1 MYGNC
6 MGDSKTLTTNRM
18 PRRGEMEKDTLKA
31 YMECMAKF
39 HEFRRQQLDRELDA
53 LTARID
59 REILSYEK
67 VVEEGK

>member
-1 MYGNC
+1 
-6 MGDSKTLTTNRM
+6 
-18 PRRGEMEKDTLKA
+18 MEKDTLKA